1 MFSNRFQEHPA
12 NLGRVQNYADL
23 NLSDL
28 ALTLTSWPQRIEE
41 GKNAQQGF
49 WNSSFLTFI
58 YLPPGKVPT
67 FQVVFHSSL
76 YRSIYSAFSSS

>member
-23 NLSDL
+23 NLADL

-49 WNSSFLTFI
+49 
-58 YLPPGKVPT
+58 
-67 FQVVFHSSL
+67 
-76 YRSIYSAFSSS
+76 